1 MSQYEN
7 VTVEREEGIGQI
19 TVNRP
24 DALNALNHVTLIEL
38 REALEEL
45 RVDPGVK
52 ALVLTGAGSKA
63 FVAGADIKE
72 LMDLDPMGAKD
83 VSRLGQ
89 EIFNEVET
97 YPKPVIAA
105 VNGFCLG
112 GGCELALACHMRI
125 ASENARLGQPEVKL
139 GLIPGYGGTQ
149 RLPRLIGKGRAL
161 EILLSGEMITA
172 QVALEI
178 GLVNRV
184 VPAEELLS
192 TCRALAAKITEN
204 GPLAVQYCIEAVNA
218 GLEMPLNEGLALE
231 STYFGLA
238 SATEDMKEGTLA
250 FVEKR
255 KPLFK
260 GK

>member
-7 VTVEREEGIGQI
+7 VRVEREEGIGQLTI
-19 TVNRP
+19 NRP

-38 REALEEL
+38 RDALEEL
-45 RVDPGVK
+45 KQDAGVK

-72 LMDLDPMGAKD
+72 LMVLDPMGAKD

-89 EIFNEVET
+89 EIFDEVET
-97 YPKPVIAA
+97 YPKAVIAA

-161 EILLSGEMITA
+161 EMLLSGEMITA
-172 QVALEI
+172 QEALEM

-184 VPAEELLS
+184 VSAEELLP
-192 TCRALAAKITEN
+192 TCRALAAKITGN

-218 GLEMPLNEGLALE
+218 GLEMPLNEALALE

-238 SATEDMKEGTLA
+238 SATGDMKEGTLA

-255 KPLFK
+255 KPQFE